1 MTDLS
6 VFNLSLDGLPR
17 SKKNSRITDRR
28 TGRSFPSTEYRK
40 WFKGSLALA
49 RKAGIPS
56 QAFKKADVYILFG
69 FDDLRVH
76 DIDNMTTSV
85 LDFIKDIKVIGDDK
99 WTSIG
104 LPHVAFTD
112 SEKSFTKIMVTS
124 GNKRVDEVIDAIK
137 KRRRAVKK
145 ACAERRAGA
154 GTPEKP
160 EVHP

>member
-1 MTDLS
+1 MTCIS
-6 VFNLSLDGLPR
+6 VFSVSLDGLPR

-28 TGRSFPSTEYRK
+28 TGRSFPSPEYRK
-40 WFKGSLALA
+40 WFKDSLALA

-56 QAFKKADVYILFG
+56 QAFTKAQIYIMFG

-85 LDFIKDIKVIGDDK
+85 LDFIKDIKVIEDDK

-104 LPHVAFTD
+104 LPHVSFTD
-112 SEKSFTKIMVTS
+112 SERSFTKIMVTS

-137 KRRRAVKK
+137 KRRSDAKK
-145 ACAERRAGA
+145 AGAERRAGA
-154 GTPEKP
+154 RASEKS

>member
-1 MTDLS
+1 MSLS

-28 TGRSFPSTEYRK
+28 TGRSFPSPEYRK
-40 WFKGSLALA
+40 WFKDSLALA
-49 RKAGIPS
+49 KKAGIPS
-56 QAFKKADVYILFG
+56 QAFTKADIYILFG

-85 LDFIKDIKVIGDDK
+85 LDFIKDIKVIEDDK

-104 LPHVAFTD
+104 LPHVSFTD

-137 KRRRAVKK
+137 KRRAAVKK
-145 ACAERRAGA
+145 AVAKRRAGA
-154 GTPEKP
+154 GTPE
-160 EVHP
+160 ES

>member
-1 MTDLS
+1 MTCIS
-6 VFNLSLDGLPR
+6 VFSVSLDGLPR

-28 TGRSFPSTEYRK
+28 TGRSFPSLEYRN
-40 WFKGSLALA
+40 WFKESRALA
-49 RKAGIPS
+49 MKAGIPS
-56 QAFKKADVYILFG
+56 KAFTKASVYIIFG

-85 LDFIKDIKVIGDDK
+85 LDFIKDIKVIEDDK

-104 LPHVAFTD
+104 LPHVSFTD
-112 SEKSFTKIMVTS
+112 SERSFTKIMVTS

-137 KRRRAVKK
+137 KRRSDAKK
-145 ACAERRAGA
+145 AGAERRAGA
-154 GTPEKP
+154 RASEKS

>member
-1 MTDLS
+1 MTSLS

-28 TGRSFPSTEYRK
+28 TGRSFPSQEYRK
-40 WFKGSLALA
+40 WFKDSLALA

-56 QAFKKADVYILFG
+56 QAFTKAHIYILFG

-85 LDFIKDIKVIGDDK
+85 IDFIKDIKVIEDDK

-104 LPHVAFTD
+104 LPHVSFTD

-137 KRRRAVKK
+137 KRRAAAKK
-145 ACAERRAGA
+145 VGTERRSSA
-154 GTPEKP
+154 GTAEKP

>member
-28 TGRSFPSTEYRK
+28 TGRSFSSPEYRK
-40 WFKGSLALA
+40 WFKESLAFA
-49 RKAGIPS
+49 RKVGIPS
-56 QAFKKADVYILFG
+56 QAFKKADVYIMFG

-85 LDFIKDIKVIGDDK
+85 LDFIKDIKVIEDDK

-104 LPHVAFTD
+104 LPHVSFTD
-112 SEKSFTKIMVTS
+112 SEMSFTKIMVTS
-124 GNKRVDEVIDAIK
+124 GNKIVDEVIDAIK
-137 KRRRAVKK
+137 KRRTAAKK
-145 ACAERRAGA
+145 VGTKRRAGS
-154 GTPEKP
+154 GTP
-160 EVHP
+160 

>member
-1 MTDLS
+1 MTSLS

-28 TGRSFPSTEYRK
+28 TGRSFPSLEYRN
-40 WFKGSLALA
+40 WFKESRALA
-49 RKAGIPS
+49 MNAGIPS
-56 QAFKKADVYILFG
+56 KAFTKASVYIMFG
-69 FDDLRVH
+69 FNDLRVH
-76 DIDNMTTSV
+76 DVDNMTTSV
-85 LDFIKDIKVIGDDK
+85 LDFIKDINVIEDDK

-104 LPHVAFTD
+104 FPHVSFTD

-137 KRRRAVKK
+137 KRRAAAKK
-145 ACAERRAGA
+145 AGAERRAGA
-154 GTPEKP
+154 RASEKS

>member
-1 MTDLS
+1 MTCIS
-6 VFNLSLDGLPR
+6 VFSVSLDGLPR

-28 TGRSFPSTEYRK
+28 TGRSFPSPEYRK
-40 WFKGSLALA
+40 WFKDSLALA

-56 QAFKKADVYILFG
+56 QAFTKAQIYILFG

-85 LDFIKDIKVIGDDK
+85 LDFIKDIKVIEDDK

-104 LPHVAFTD
+104 LPHVSFTD
-112 SEKSFTKIMVTS
+112 SERSFTKIMVTS

-137 KRRRAVKK
+137 KRRAAAKK
-145 ACAERRAGA
+145 AGAERRASA
-154 GTPEKP
+154 GTPEKS

>member
-1 MTDLS
+1 MTCIS
-6 VFNLSLDGLPR
+6 VFSVSLDGLPR

-28 TGRSFPSTEYRK
+28 TGRSFPSPEYRK
-40 WFKGSLALA
+40 WFKDSLALA

-56 QAFKKADVYILFG
+56 QAFTKAQIYILFG

-85 LDFIKDIKVIGDDK
+85 LDFIKDIKVIEDDK

-104 LPHVAFTD
+104 LPHVSFTD
-112 SEKSFTKIMVTS
+112 SERSFTKIMVTS

-137 KRRRAVKK
+137 KRRAAAKK
-145 ACAERRAGA
+145 VGTERRAGS
-154 GTPEKP
+154 GTPEKS

>member
-1 MTDLS
+1 MTNLS
-6 VFNLSLDGLPR
+6 VFNLSLDGLPG

-28 TGRSFPSTEYRK
+28 TGRSFPSPEYRK
-40 WFKGSLALA
+40 WFKESLALA

-56 QAFKKADVYILFG
+56 KAFNKAEVFIMFG
-69 FDDLRVH
+69 FDDMRVH

-85 LDFIKDIKVIGDDK
+85 LDFIKDIKVIEDDK

-104 LPHVAFTD
+104 RPLVSFTD

-137 KRRRAVKK
+137 ERRRTVKK
-145 ACAERRAGA
+145 ACSERRAGA

-160 EVHP
+160 

>member
-1 MTDLS
+1 MTSLS

-28 TGRSFPSTEYRK
+28 TGRSFPSPEYRK
-40 WFKGSLALA
+40 WFKDSLALA
-49 RKAGIPS
+49 RKAVIPS
-56 QAFKKADVYILFG
+56 QAFTKADIYILFG

-85 LDFIKDIKVIGDDK
+85 LDFIKDIKVIEDDK

-104 LPHVAFTD
+104 LPHVSFTD

-137 KRRRAVKK
+137 KRRAAVKK
-145 ACAERRAGA
+145 VGTKRRAGA

>member
-1 MTDLS
+1 MDLS

-28 TGRSFPSTEYRK
+28 TGRSFPSPEYRK
-40 WFKGSLALA
+40 WFKESLALA
-49 RKAGIPS
+49 KKAGIPS
-56 QAFKKADVYILFG
+56 QAFTKADVYILFG

-85 LDFIKDIKVIGDDK
+85 LDFIKDIKVIEDDK

-104 LPHVAFTD
+104 RPNVSFTD
-112 SEKSFTKIMVTS
+112 AEKSFTKIMVTS

-137 KRRRAVKK
+137 KRRRPVKK

-160 EVHP
+160 

>member
-1 MTDLS
+1 MTCIS
-6 VFNLSLDGLPR
+6 VFSVSLDGLPR

-28 TGRSFPSTEYRK
+28 TGRSFPSPEYRK
-40 WFKGSLALA
+40 WFKDSLALA

-56 QAFKKADVYILFG
+56 QAFTKAQIYILFG

-85 LDFIKDIKVIGDDK
+85 LDFIKDIKVIEDDK

-104 LPHVAFTD
+104 LPHVSFTD
-112 SEKSFTKIMVTS
+112 SERSFTKIMVTS

-137 KRRRAVKK
+137 KRRAAAKK
-145 ACAERRAGA
+145 VGTERRASA
-154 GTPEKP
+154 GTPEKS

>member
-1 MTDLS
+1 MTSLS

-28 TGRSFPSTEYRK
+28 TGRSFPSPEYRK
-40 WFKGSLALA
+40 WFKDSLALA

-56 QAFKKADVYILFG
+56 QAFTKADIYILFG

-85 LDFIKDIKVIGDDK
+85 LDFIKDIKVIEDDK

-104 LPHVAFTD
+104 LPHVSFTD

-137 KRRRAVKK
+137 KRRAAVKK
-145 ACAERRAGA
+145 AGTKRRAGA

>member
-1 MTDLS
+1 MDLS
-6 VFNLSLDGLPR
+6 VFNLTLDGLPR

-28 TGRSFPSTEYRK
+28 TGRSFPSPEYRK
-40 WFKGSLALA
+40 WFKESLALA
-49 RKAGIPS
+49 KKAGIPS
-56 QAFKKADVYILFG
+56 QAFTKADVYILFG

-85 LDFIKDIKVIGDDK
+85 LDFIKDIKVIEDDK

-104 LPHVAFTD
+104 RPNVSFTD

-137 KRRRAVKK
+137 KRRRPVKK
-145 ACAERRAGA
+145 ACSERRAGA
-154 GTPEKP
+154 GTPEKS
-160 EVHP
+160 

>member
-1 MTDLS
+1 MNGMS
-6 VFNLSLDGLPR
+6 VFSVSLDGLPR

-28 TGRSFPSTEYRK
+28 TGRSFPSHEYRK
-40 WFKGSLALA
+40 WFKDSLALA
-49 RKAGIPS
+49 MKSGIPS
-56 QAFKKADVYILFG
+56 KAFTKAHIYILFG

-85 LDFIKDIKVIGDDK
+85 LDFIKDIKVIEDDK

-104 LPHVAFTD
+104 LPHVSFTD

-124 GNKRVDEVIDAIK
+124 GNQRVDEVIDAIK
-137 KRRRAVKK
+137 KRRAAAKK
-145 ACAERRAGA
+145 VGTKRRAGA
-154 GTPEKP
+154 GTTEKS